1 MLRET
6 SVIAWLWLLSVV
18 GDMVLPAAATSLS
31 EYCEI
36 CTSTPALTNV
46 LLSRT
51 EDKVSLNFTMA
62 LVSRHQTARLRLQ
75 EDSNIVVLNDKNE
88 QVWQAETA
96 GRGGARLLM
105 QDDGNLV
112 LLTAKNVPV
121 WATNTSLQGKAPY
134 CLLLRDDGG
143 IWIWDAN
150 CVPWNDPH
158 SINLHLFGGLCC
170 RESYHVVAE
179 ELKNSTWNATA
190 EISELQS
197 SHHLSIARTMRI
209 ALLKLQWVISSIGL
223 AAAKL
228 IPVPFDYCE
237 ICQSSN
243 ASSALLSHWTCMNDL
258 TPLKN
263 LESQS
268 KKATAWFQ
276 RDSNLVVYDGN
287 KVKWSANTRGRNAA
301 ALVMQVDGNLVM
313 ITDTLKPVWASDTSK
328 MGQAPFC
335 LHLQDDAT
343 LTIWDGR
350 CVALWQNGRKF
361 NPYDNSPW

>member
-1 MLRET
+1 M
-6 SVIAWLWLLSVV
+6 
-18 GDMVLPAAATSLS
+18 
-31 EYCEI
+31 
-36 CTSTPALTNV
+36 
-46 LLSRT
+46 
-51 EDKVSLNFTMA
+51 
-62 LVSRHQTARLRLQ
+62 
-75 EDSNIVVLNDKNE
+75 
-88 QVWQAETA
+88 
-96 GRGGARLLM
+96 
-105 QDDGNLV
+105 
-112 LLTAKNVPV
+112 
-121 WATNTSLQGKAPY
+121 
-134 CLLLRDDGG
+134 
-143 IWIWDAN
+143 
-150 CVPWNDPH
+150 
-158 SINLHLFGGLCC
+158 
-170 RESYHVVAE
+170 
-179 ELKNSTWNATA
+179 
-190 EISELQS
+190 
-197 SHHLSIARTMRI
+197 
-209 ALLKLQWVISSIGL
+209 ISSVGL
-223 AAAKL
+223 AAEKL

-335 LHLQDDAT
+335 LHLRDDAT

>member
-88 QVWQAETA
+88 QPKMFPCGQRTQASRAKLHIVSSCATTA
-96 GRGGARLLM
+96 GYGYGTPT
-105 QDDGNLV
+105 V
-112 LLTAKNVPV
+112 
-121 WATNTSLQGKAPY
+121 
-134 CLLLRDDGG
+134 
-143 IWIWDAN
+143 
-150 CVPWNDPH
+150 NDPH